1 MQSIKEIEKKI
12 KDDINETK
20 IIRIRKDYKTPQ
32 NKVKFL
38 IVQQVLKAD
47 SYTEVVDILINEK
60 YNQIL
65 FAGVKR
71 NGN

>member
-1 MQSIKEIEKKI
+1 MQTIEEIEKKI
-12 KDDINETK
+12 KDDINENE
-20 IIRIRKDYKTPQ
+20 ILRIMKDYKTPQ
-32 NKVKFL
+32 DKTKVL
-38 IVQQVLKAD
+38 IVQHVLKA
-47 SYTEVVDILINEK
+47 SSFAKLIDILINEK